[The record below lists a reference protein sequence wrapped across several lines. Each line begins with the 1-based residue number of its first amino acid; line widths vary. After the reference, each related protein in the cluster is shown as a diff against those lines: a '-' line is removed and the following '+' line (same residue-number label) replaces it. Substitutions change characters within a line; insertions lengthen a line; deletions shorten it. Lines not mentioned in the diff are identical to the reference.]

1 MPCKPG
7 CVTWNMKYLKNHFSK
22 CFFQKHPHLLTGNV
36 TTLNTGSLLRTSCL
50 CLVAHRQLRGREI
63 CMSFTQMSK
72 SKFTKYALNY
82 LFPRMDYVNDGC
94 RSDFLNV
101 FDVSSSVT
109 PESRH
114 QLDQSSQR
122 WIQEIIIELEPVGI
136 WTVDA
141 FCWEVV
147 KLLEVSVHHYLLLV
161 CVLERFAPWRWK

>member
-1 MPCKPG
+1 MDFRHIQMIFCKIPPTCARCSCQPQAVEDPCSNRPEAHMPCKPG

-101 FDVSSSVT
+101 FDVSSGVT
-109 PESRH
+109 PESH
-114 QLDQSSQR
+114 QQSDQSSQR
-122 WIQEIIIELEPVGI
+122 WIQGFSLPRPI
-136 WTVDA
+136 
-141 FCWEVV
+141 
-147 KLLEVSVHHYLLLV
+147 
-161 CVLERFAPWRWK
+161 